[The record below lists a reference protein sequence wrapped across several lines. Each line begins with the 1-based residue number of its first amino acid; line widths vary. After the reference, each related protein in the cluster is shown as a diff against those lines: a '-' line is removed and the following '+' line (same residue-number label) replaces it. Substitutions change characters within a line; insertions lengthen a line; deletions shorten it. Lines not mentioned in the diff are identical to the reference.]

1 MKRTTAFQN
10 GLIWFGAGV
19 SLAEILTGTYFAP
32 LGMGRGIAAIL
43 LGHVIGCVLFFLAG
57 LIGGRERKSSM
68 ETVKMS
74 FGAKGGMLFAFLNVV
89 QLVGWTGIM
98 IYDGA
103 LATNS
108 IFDVGIAVWSIV
120 IGVMI
125 VIWIAIGV
133 TNLGLLNKI
142 TMALLFILT
151 VVLSVVVFRGNNP
164 GATSGEVITFG
175 MAVENAVA
183 MPLSWLPVISDYT
196 READKPFRATLAST
210 VTYGLVSCWMYVIGM
225 GAAIYTGGSDIAQVM
240 LKAGLGISALLIMI
254 LSTVTTTFLDAF
266 SAGVSCESLSKKLSG
281 KDCGHHRHRHRHHR
295 RLRLQHG
302 QHHGLPL
309 HHRQRVRA
317 HDRRAA
323 DDLLH
328 PQKRQLR
335 RRLRL
340 AEPHRLGRRFR
351 RLPPDDARGPAHG
364 LHAPLRAHH
373 HGPLLRGKQAH
384 TPEKQITKGPAL
396 NAPALRICAAPQ
408 RRMLQSTRCS
418 PILYTSPAPTVR
430 MMSPGC
436 AVSRRLR
443 SMSAKSGQN
452 MLPSMC
458 VARSAEEMPSVFCS
472 RAA

>member
-10 GLIWFGAGV
+10 SLIWFGAGV

-281 KDCGHHRHRHRHHR
+281 KTVGIIATVIGTIGACVYNMDNIMGFLYIIGSVFAPMIAVQLTTYFILKKDSFAAAFDWPNLIVWAVGFAVY
-295 RLRLQHG
+295 RLMMHVD
-302 QHHGLPL
+302 LPTGYTL
-309 HHRQRVRA
+309 PSVLITMVLCFA
-317 HDRRAA
+317 VNK
-323 DDLLH
+323 LI
-328 PQKRQLR
+328 PQKS
-335 RRLRL
+335 
-340 AEPHRLGRRFR
+340 
-351 RLPPDDARGPAHG
+351 
-364 LHAPLRAHH
+364 
-373 HGPLLRGKQAH
+373 K
-384 TPEKQITKGPAL
+384 
-396 NAPALRICAAPQ
+396 
-408 RRMLQSTRCS
+408 
-418 PILYTSPAPTVR
+418 
-430 MMSPGC
+430 
-436 AVSRRLR
+436 
-443 SMSAKSGQN
+443 
-452 MLPSMC
+452 
-458 VARSAEEMPSVFCS
+458 
-472 RAA
+472 

>member
-125 VIWIAIGV
+125 IIWIAIGV

-240 LKAGLGISALLIMI
+240 LMAGLGISALLIMI

-281 KDCGHHRHRHRHHR
+281 KTVGIIATVIGTIGACVYNMDNIMGFLYIIGSVFAPMIAVQLTTYFILKKDSFAAAFDWPNLIVWAVGFAVY
-295 RLRLQHG
+295 RLMMHVD
-302 QHHGLPL
+302 LPTGYMRPSVL
-309 HHRQRVRA
+309 ITMVLCFA
-317 HDRRAA
+317 VTK
-323 DDLLH
+323 LI
-328 PQKRQLR
+328 PQKS
-335 RRLRL
+335 
-340 AEPHRLGRRFR
+340 
-351 RLPPDDARGPAHG
+351 
-364 LHAPLRAHH
+364 
-373 HGPLLRGKQAH
+373 K
-384 TPEKQITKGPAL
+384 
-396 NAPALRICAAPQ
+396 
-408 RRMLQSTRCS
+408 
-418 PILYTSPAPTVR
+418 
-430 MMSPGC
+430 
-436 AVSRRLR
+436 
-443 SMSAKSGQN
+443 
-452 MLPSMC
+452 
-458 VARSAEEMPSVFCS
+458 
-472 RAA
+472 

>member
-240 LKAGLGISALLIMI
+240 LKAGLGIAALLIMI

-281 KDCGHHRHRHRHHR
+281 KTVGIIATVIGTIGACVYNMDNIMGFLYIIGSVFAPMIAVQLTTYFILKKDSFAAAFDWPNLIVWAVGFAVY
-295 RLRLQHG
+295 RLMMHVD
-302 QHHGLPL
+302 LPTGYTL
-309 HHRQRVRA
+309 PSVLITMVLCFA
-317 HDRRAA
+317 VNK
-323 DDLLH
+323 LI
-328 PQKRQLR
+328 PQKS
-335 RRLRL
+335 
-340 AEPHRLGRRFR
+340 
-351 RLPPDDARGPAHG
+351 
-364 LHAPLRAHH
+364 
-373 HGPLLRGKQAH
+373 K
-384 TPEKQITKGPAL
+384 
-396 NAPALRICAAPQ
+396 
-408 RRMLQSTRCS
+408 
-418 PILYTSPAPTVR
+418 
-430 MMSPGC
+430 
-436 AVSRRLR
+436 
-443 SMSAKSGQN
+443 
-452 MLPSMC
+452 
-458 VARSAEEMPSVFCS
+458 
-472 RAA
+472 

>member
-125 VIWIAIGV
+125 IIWIAIGV

-281 KDCGHHRHRHRHHR
+281 KTVGIIATVIGTIGACVYNMDNIMGFLYIIGSVFAPMIAVQLTTYFILKKDSFAAAFDWPNLIVWAVGFAVY
-295 RLRLQHG
+295 RLMMHVD
-302 QHHGLPL
+302 LPT
-309 HHRQRVRA
+309 
-317 HDRRAA
+317 
-323 DDLLH
+323 
-328 PQKRQLR
+328 
-335 RRLRL
+335 
-340 AEPHRLGRRFR
+340 G
-351 RLPPDDARGPAHG
+351 
-364 LHAPLRAHH
+364 
-373 HGPLLRGKQAH
+373 
-384 TPEKQITKGPAL
+384 
-396 NAPALRICAAPQ
+396 
-408 RRMLQSTRCS
+408 
-418 PILYTSPAPTVR
+418 YT
-430 MMSPGC
+430 
-436 AVSRRLR
+436 
-443 SMSAKSGQN
+443 
-452 MLPSMC
+452 LPSVLITMVLC
-458 VARSAEEMPSVFCS
+458 FAVNKLIPRKSK
-472 RAA
+472 

>member
-281 KDCGHHRHRHRHHR
+281 KTVGIIATVIGTIGACVYNMDNIMGFLYIIGSVFAPMIAVQLTTYFILKKDSFAAAFDWPNLIVWAVGFAVY
-295 RLRLQHG
+295 RLVMHVD
-302 QHHGLPL
+302 LPTGYTL
-309 HHRQRVRA
+309 PSVLITMVLCFA
-317 HDRRAA
+317 VNK
-323 DDLLH
+323 LI
-328 PQKRQLR
+328 PQKS
-335 RRLRL
+335 
-340 AEPHRLGRRFR
+340 
-351 RLPPDDARGPAHG
+351 
-364 LHAPLRAHH
+364 
-373 HGPLLRGKQAH
+373 K
-384 TPEKQITKGPAL
+384 
-396 NAPALRICAAPQ
+396 
-408 RRMLQSTRCS
+408 
-418 PILYTSPAPTVR
+418 
-430 MMSPGC
+430 
-436 AVSRRLR
+436 
-443 SMSAKSGQN
+443 
-452 MLPSMC
+452 
-458 VARSAEEMPSVFCS
+458 
-472 RAA
+472 

>member
-281 KDCGHHRHRHRHHR
+281 KTVGIIATVIGTIGACVYNMDNIMGFLYIIGSVFAPMIAVQLTTYFILKKDSFAAAFDWPNLIVWAVGFAVY
-295 RLRLQHG
+295 RLMMHVD
-302 QHHGLPL
+302 LPT
-309 HHRQRVRA
+309 
-317 HDRRAA
+317 
-323 DDLLH
+323 
-328 PQKRQLR
+328 
-335 RRLRL
+335 
-340 AEPHRLGRRFR
+340 G
-351 RLPPDDARGPAHG
+351 
-364 LHAPLRAHH
+364 
-373 HGPLLRGKQAH
+373 
-384 TPEKQITKGPAL
+384 
-396 NAPALRICAAPQ
+396 
-408 RRMLQSTRCS
+408 
-418 PILYTSPAPTVR
+418 YT
-430 MMSPGC
+430 
-436 AVSRRLR
+436 
-443 SMSAKSGQN
+443 
-452 MLPSMC
+452 LPSVLITMVLC
-458 VARSAEEMPSVFCS
+458 FAVNKLIPQESK
-472 RAA
+472 

>member
-125 VIWIAIGV
+125 VIWTAIGV

-281 KDCGHHRHRHRHHR
+281 KTVGIIATVIGTIGACVYNMDNIMGFLYIIGSVFAPMIAVQLTTYFILKKDSFAAAFDWPNLIVWAVGFAVY
-295 RLRLQHG
+295 RLMMHVD
-302 QHHGLPL
+302 LPTGYTL
-309 HHRQRVRA
+309 PSVLITMVLCFA
-317 HDRRAA
+317 VNK
-323 DDLLH
+323 LI
-328 PQKRQLR
+328 PQKS
-335 RRLRL
+335 
-340 AEPHRLGRRFR
+340 
-351 RLPPDDARGPAHG
+351 
-364 LHAPLRAHH
+364 
-373 HGPLLRGKQAH
+373 K
-384 TPEKQITKGPAL
+384 
-396 NAPALRICAAPQ
+396 
-408 RRMLQSTRCS
+408 
-418 PILYTSPAPTVR
+418 
-430 MMSPGC
+430 
-436 AVSRRLR
+436 
-443 SMSAKSGQN
+443 
-452 MLPSMC
+452 
-458 VARSAEEMPSVFCS
+458 
-472 RAA
+472 

>member
-10 GLIWFGAGV
+10 SLIWFGAGV

-125 VIWIAIGV
+125 IIWIAIGV

-281 KDCGHHRHRHRHHR
+281 KTVGIIATVIGTIGACVYNMDNIMGFLYIIGSVFAPMIAVQLTTYFILKKDSFAAAFDWPNLIVWAVGFAVY
-295 RLRLQHG
+295 RLMMHVD
-302 QHHGLPL
+302 LPTGYTL
-309 HHRQRVRA
+309 PSVLITMVLCFA
-317 HDRRAA
+317 VNK
-323 DDLLH
+323 LI
-328 PQKRQLR
+328 PQKS
-335 RRLRL
+335 
-340 AEPHRLGRRFR
+340 
-351 RLPPDDARGPAHG
+351 
-364 LHAPLRAHH
+364 
-373 HGPLLRGKQAH
+373 K
-384 TPEKQITKGPAL
+384 
-396 NAPALRICAAPQ
+396 
-408 RRMLQSTRCS
+408 
-418 PILYTSPAPTVR
+418 
-430 MMSPGC
+430 
-436 AVSRRLR
+436 
-443 SMSAKSGQN
+443 
-452 MLPSMC
+452 
-458 VARSAEEMPSVFCS
+458 
-472 RAA
+472 

>member
-281 KDCGHHRHRHRHHR
+281 KTVGIIATIIGTIGACVYNMDNIMGFLYIIGSVFAPMIAVQLTTYFILKKDSFAAAFDWPNLIVWAVGFAVY
-295 RLRLQHG
+295 RLMMHVD
-302 QHHGLPL
+302 LPTGYTL
-309 HHRQRVRA
+309 PSVLITMVLCFA
-317 HDRRAA
+317 VNK
-323 DDLLH
+323 LI
-328 PQKRQLR
+328 PQKS
-335 RRLRL
+335 
-340 AEPHRLGRRFR
+340 
-351 RLPPDDARGPAHG
+351 
-364 LHAPLRAHH
+364 
-373 HGPLLRGKQAH
+373 K
-384 TPEKQITKGPAL
+384 
-396 NAPALRICAAPQ
+396 
-408 RRMLQSTRCS
+408 
-418 PILYTSPAPTVR
+418 
-430 MMSPGC
+430 
-436 AVSRRLR
+436 
-443 SMSAKSGQN
+443 
-452 MLPSMC
+452 
-458 VARSAEEMPSVFCS
+458 
-472 RAA
+472 

>member
-254 LSTVTTTFLDAF
+254 LSTVTTTFLGAF

-281 KDCGHHRHRHRHHR
+281 KTVGIIATVIGTIGACVYNMDNIMGFLYIIGSVFAPMIAVQLTTYFILKKDSFAAAFDWPNLIVWAVGFAVY
-295 RLRLQHG
+295 RLMMHVD
-302 QHHGLPL
+302 LPTGYTL
-309 HHRQRVRA
+309 PSVLITMVLCFA
-317 HDRRAA
+317 VNK
-323 DDLLH
+323 LI
-328 PQKRQLR
+328 PQKS
-335 RRLRL
+335 
-340 AEPHRLGRRFR
+340 
-351 RLPPDDARGPAHG
+351 
-364 LHAPLRAHH
+364 
-373 HGPLLRGKQAH
+373 K
-384 TPEKQITKGPAL
+384 
-396 NAPALRICAAPQ
+396 
-408 RRMLQSTRCS
+408 
-418 PILYTSPAPTVR
+418 
-430 MMSPGC
+430 
-436 AVSRRLR
+436 
-443 SMSAKSGQN
+443 
-452 MLPSMC
+452 
-458 VARSAEEMPSVFCS
+458 
-472 RAA
+472 

>member
-281 KDCGHHRHRHRHHR
+281 KTVGIIATVIGTIGACVYNMDNIMGFLYIIGSVFAPMIAVQLTTYFILKKDSFAAAFDWPNLIVWAVGFAVY
-295 RLRLQHG
+295 RLMMHVD
-302 QHHGLPL
+302 LPTGYTL
-309 HHRQRVRA
+309 PSVLITMVLCFA
-317 HDRRAA
+317 VNK
-323 DDLLH
+323 LM
-328 PQKRQLR
+328 PQKS
-335 RRLRL
+335 
-340 AEPHRLGRRFR
+340 
-351 RLPPDDARGPAHG
+351 
-364 LHAPLRAHH
+364 
-373 HGPLLRGKQAH
+373 K
-384 TPEKQITKGPAL
+384 
-396 NAPALRICAAPQ
+396 
-408 RRMLQSTRCS
+408 
-418 PILYTSPAPTVR
+418 
-430 MMSPGC
+430 
-436 AVSRRLR
+436 
-443 SMSAKSGQN
+443 
-452 MLPSMC
+452 
-458 VARSAEEMPSVFCS
+458 
-472 RAA
+472 

>member
-108 IFDVGIAVWSIV
+108 IFDVGIAVWSVV

-281 KDCGHHRHRHRHHR
+281 KTVGIIATVIGTIGACVYNMDNIMGFLYIIGSVFAPMIAVQLTTYFILKKDSFAAAFDWPNLIVWAVGFAVY
-295 RLRLQHG
+295 RLMMHVD
-302 QHHGLPL
+302 LPTGYTL
-309 HHRQRVRA
+309 PSVLITMVLCFA
-317 HDRRAA
+317 VNK
-323 DDLLH
+323 LI
-328 PQKRQLR
+328 PQKS
-335 RRLRL
+335 
-340 AEPHRLGRRFR
+340 
-351 RLPPDDARGPAHG
+351 
-364 LHAPLRAHH
+364 
-373 HGPLLRGKQAH
+373 K
-384 TPEKQITKGPAL
+384 
-396 NAPALRICAAPQ
+396 
-408 RRMLQSTRCS
+408 
-418 PILYTSPAPTVR
+418 
-430 MMSPGC
+430 
-436 AVSRRLR
+436 
-443 SMSAKSGQN
+443 
-452 MLPSMC
+452 
-458 VARSAEEMPSVFCS
+458 
-472 RAA
+472 

>member
-281 KDCGHHRHRHRHHR
+281 KTVGIIATVIGTIGACVYNMDNIMGFLYIIGSVFAPMIAVQLTTYFILKKDSFAAAFDWPNLIVWAVGFAVY
-295 RLRLQHG
+295 RLMMHVD
-302 QHHGLPL
+302 LPTGYTL
-309 HHRQRVRA
+309 PSVLITMVLCFA
-317 HDRRAA
+317 VNT
-323 DDLLH
+323 LI
-328 PQKRQLR
+328 PQKS
-335 RRLRL
+335 
-340 AEPHRLGRRFR
+340 
-351 RLPPDDARGPAHG
+351 
-364 LHAPLRAHH
+364 
-373 HGPLLRGKQAH
+373 K
-384 TPEKQITKGPAL
+384 
-396 NAPALRICAAPQ
+396 
-408 RRMLQSTRCS
+408 
-418 PILYTSPAPTVR
+418 
-430 MMSPGC
+430 
-436 AVSRRLR
+436 
-443 SMSAKSGQN
+443 
-452 MLPSMC
+452 
-458 VARSAEEMPSVFCS
+458 
-472 RAA
+472 

>member
-266 SAGVSCESLSKKLSG
+266 SAGVSCECLSKKLSG
-281 KDCGHHRHRHRHHR
+281 KTVGIIATVIGTIGACVYNMDNIMGFLYIIGSVFAPMIAVQLTTYFILKKDSFAAAFDWPNLIVWAAGFAVY
-295 RLRLQHG
+295 RLMMHVD
-302 QHHGLPL
+302 LPTGYTL
-309 HHRQRVRA
+309 PSVLITMVLCFA
-317 HDRRAA
+317 VNK
-323 DDLLH
+323 LI
-328 PQKRQLR
+328 PQKS
-335 RRLRL
+335 
-340 AEPHRLGRRFR
+340 
-351 RLPPDDARGPAHG
+351 
-364 LHAPLRAHH
+364 
-373 HGPLLRGKQAH
+373 K
-384 TPEKQITKGPAL
+384 
-396 NAPALRICAAPQ
+396 
-408 RRMLQSTRCS
+408 
-418 PILYTSPAPTVR
+418 
-430 MMSPGC
+430 
-436 AVSRRLR
+436 
-443 SMSAKSGQN
+443 
-452 MLPSMC
+452 
-458 VARSAEEMPSVFCS
+458 
-472 RAA
+472 

>member
-266 SAGVSCESLSKKLSG
+266 SAGVSCERLSKKLSG
-281 KDCGHHRHRHRHHR
+281 KTVGIIATVIGTIGACVYNMDNIMGFLYIIGSVFAPMIAVQLTTYFILKKDSFAAAFDWPNLIVWAVGFAVY
-295 RLRLQHG
+295 RLMMHVD
-302 QHHGLPL
+302 LPTGYTL
-309 HHRQRVRA
+309 PSVLITMVLCFA
-317 HDRRAA
+317 VNK
-323 DDLLH
+323 LI
-328 PQKRQLR
+328 PQKS
-335 RRLRL
+335 
-340 AEPHRLGRRFR
+340 
-351 RLPPDDARGPAHG
+351 
-364 LHAPLRAHH
+364 
-373 HGPLLRGKQAH
+373 K
-384 TPEKQITKGPAL
+384 
-396 NAPALRICAAPQ
+396 
-408 RRMLQSTRCS
+408 
-418 PILYTSPAPTVR
+418 
-430 MMSPGC
+430 
-436 AVSRRLR
+436 
-443 SMSAKSGQN
+443 
-452 MLPSMC
+452 
-458 VARSAEEMPSVFCS
+458 
-472 RAA
+472 

>member
-281 KDCGHHRHRHRHHR
+281 KTVGIIATVIGTIGACVYNMDNIMGFLYIIGSVFAPMIAVQLTTYFILKKDSFAAAFDWPNLIVWAVGFAVY
-295 RLRLQHG
+295 RLMMHVD
-302 QHHGLPL
+302 LPTGYPL
-309 HHRQRVRA
+309 PSVLITMVLCFA
-317 HDRRAA
+317 VNK
-323 DDLLH
+323 LI
-328 PQKRQLR
+328 PQKS
-335 RRLRL
+335 
-340 AEPHRLGRRFR
+340 
-351 RLPPDDARGPAHG
+351 
-364 LHAPLRAHH
+364 
-373 HGPLLRGKQAH
+373 K
-384 TPEKQITKGPAL
+384 
-396 NAPALRICAAPQ
+396 
-408 RRMLQSTRCS
+408 
-418 PILYTSPAPTVR
+418 
-430 MMSPGC
+430 
-436 AVSRRLR
+436 
-443 SMSAKSGQN
+443 
-452 MLPSMC
+452 
-458 VARSAEEMPSVFCS
+458 
-472 RAA
+472 

>member
-281 KDCGHHRHRHRHHR
+281 KTVGIIATVIGTIGACVYNMDNIMG
-295 RLRLQHG
+295 
-302 QHHGLPL
+302 
-309 HHRQRVRA
+309 
-317 HDRRAA
+317 
-323 DDLLH
+323 
-328 PQKRQLR
+328 
-335 RRLRL
+335 
-340 AEPHRLGRRFR
+340 F
-351 RLPPDDARGPAHG
+351 
-364 LHAPLRAHH
+364 
-373 HGPLLRGKQAH
+373 
-384 TPEKQITKGPAL
+384 
-396 NAPALRICAAPQ
+396 
-408 RRMLQSTRCS
+408 
-418 PILYTSPAPTVR
+418 LYII
-430 MMSPGC
+430 G
-436 AVSRRLR
+436 
-443 SMSAKSGQN
+443 
-452 MLPSMC
+452 
-458 VARSAEEMPSVFCS
+458 SVFAPMIAVQLTTYFILKKDSFAAAFDWPNLIVWAVGFAVYRLMMHVDLPTGTRSPPCS
-472 RAA
+472 LLSNPTLEMCRTS

>member
-108 IFDVGIAVWSIV
+108 IFNVGIAVWSIV

-281 KDCGHHRHRHRHHR
+281 KTVGIIATVIGTIGACVYNMDNIMGFLYIIGSVFAPMIAVQLTTYFILKKDSFAAAFDWPNLIVWAVGFAVY
-295 RLRLQHG
+295 RLMMHVD
-302 QHHGLPL
+302 LPTGYTL
-309 HHRQRVRA
+309 PSVLITKVLCFA
-317 HDRRAA
+317 VNK
-323 DDLLH
+323 LI
-328 PQKRQLR
+328 PQKS
-335 RRLRL
+335 
-340 AEPHRLGRRFR
+340 
-351 RLPPDDARGPAHG
+351 
-364 LHAPLRAHH
+364 
-373 HGPLLRGKQAH
+373 K
-384 TPEKQITKGPAL
+384 
-396 NAPALRICAAPQ
+396 
-408 RRMLQSTRCS
+408 
-418 PILYTSPAPTVR
+418 
-430 MMSPGC
+430 
-436 AVSRRLR
+436 
-443 SMSAKSGQN
+443 
-452 MLPSMC
+452 
-458 VARSAEEMPSVFCS
+458 
-472 RAA
+472 

>member
-266 SAGVSCESLSKKLSG
+266 SAGVSCESLSKKLNG
-281 KDCGHHRHRHRHHR
+281 KTVGIIATVIGTIGACVYNMDNIMGFLYIIGSVFAPMIAVQLTTYFILKKDSFAAAFDWPNLIVWAVGFAVY
-295 RLRLQHG
+295 RLMMHVD
-302 QHHGLPL
+302 LPTGYTL
-309 HHRQRVRA
+309 PSVLITMVLCFA
-317 HDRRAA
+317 VNK
-323 DDLLH
+323 LI
-328 PQKRQLR
+328 PQKS
-335 RRLRL
+335 
-340 AEPHRLGRRFR
+340 
-351 RLPPDDARGPAHG
+351 
-364 LHAPLRAHH
+364 
-373 HGPLLRGKQAH
+373 K
-384 TPEKQITKGPAL
+384 
-396 NAPALRICAAPQ
+396 
-408 RRMLQSTRCS
+408 
-418 PILYTSPAPTVR
+418 
-430 MMSPGC
+430 
-436 AVSRRLR
+436 
-443 SMSAKSGQN
+443 
-452 MLPSMC
+452 
-458 VARSAEEMPSVFCS
+458 
-472 RAA
+472 

>member
-281 KDCGHHRHRHRHHR
+281 KTVGIIATVIGTIGACVYNMDNIMGFLYVIGSVFAPMIAVQLTTYFILKKDSFAAAFDWPNLIVWAVGFAVY
-295 RLRLQHG
+295 RLMMHVD
-302 QHHGLPL
+302 LPTGYTL
-309 HHRQRVRA
+309 PSVLITMVLCFA
-317 HDRRAA
+317 VNK
-323 DDLLH
+323 LI
-328 PQKRQLR
+328 PQKS
-335 RRLRL
+335 
-340 AEPHRLGRRFR
+340 
-351 RLPPDDARGPAHG
+351 
-364 LHAPLRAHH
+364 
-373 HGPLLRGKQAH
+373 K
-384 TPEKQITKGPAL
+384 
-396 NAPALRICAAPQ
+396 
-408 RRMLQSTRCS
+408 
-418 PILYTSPAPTVR
+418 
-430 MMSPGC
+430 
-436 AVSRRLR
+436 
-443 SMSAKSGQN
+443 
-452 MLPSMC
+452 
-458 VARSAEEMPSVFCS
+458 
-472 RAA
+472 

>member
-125 VIWIAIGV
+125 IIWIAIGV

-254 LSTVTTTFLDAF
+254 LSTVTTTFLDAI

-281 KDCGHHRHRHRHHR
+281 KTVGIIATVIGTIGACVYNMDNIMGFLYIIGSVFAPMIAVQLTTYFILKKDSFAAAFDWPNLIVWAVGFAVY
-295 RLRLQHG
+295 RLMMHVD
-302 QHHGLPL
+302 LPTGYTL
-309 HHRQRVRA
+309 PSVLITMVLCFA
-317 HDRRAA
+317 VNK
-323 DDLLH
+323 LI
-328 PQKRQLR
+328 PQKS
-335 RRLRL
+335 
-340 AEPHRLGRRFR
+340 
-351 RLPPDDARGPAHG
+351 
-364 LHAPLRAHH
+364 
-373 HGPLLRGKQAH
+373 K
-384 TPEKQITKGPAL
+384 
-396 NAPALRICAAPQ
+396 
-408 RRMLQSTRCS
+408 
-418 PILYTSPAPTVR
+418 
-430 MMSPGC
+430 
-436 AVSRRLR
+436 
-443 SMSAKSGQN
+443 
-452 MLPSMC
+452 
-458 VARSAEEMPSVFCS
+458 
-472 RAA
+472 

>member
-1 MKRTTAFQN
+1 MKRTSAFQN

-32 LGMGRGIAAIL
+32 LGMGKGLAAIFI
-43 LGHVIGCVLFFLAG
+43 GHVIGCVLFFLAG

-125 VIWIAIGV
+125 IIWIAIGV

-142 TMALLFILT
+142 TMALLFVLT

-164 GATSGEVITFG
+164 EASAGDAITFG

-196 READKPFRATLAST
+196 RESDKPFRATLAST

-225 GAAIYTGGSDIAQVM
+225 GAAIYTGGSDIAQIM
-240 LKAGLGISALLIMI
+240 LKAGLGVSALLIMI

-281 KDCGHHRHRHRHHR
+281 KTVGIIATVIGTIGACVYNMDNIMGFLYIIGSVFAPMIAVQLTTYFILKKDSFAAAFDWPNLLVWAVGFAVY
-295 RLRLQHG
+295 RLMMHVD
-302 QHHGLPL
+302 LPT
-309 HHRQRVRA
+309 
-317 HDRRAA
+317 
-323 DDLLH
+323 
-328 PQKRQLR
+328 
-335 RRLRL
+335 
-340 AEPHRLGRRFR
+340 G
-351 RLPPDDARGPAHG
+351 
-364 LHAPLRAHH
+364 
-373 HGPLLRGKQAH
+373 
-384 TPEKQITKGPAL
+384 
-396 NAPALRICAAPQ
+396 
-408 RRMLQSTRCS
+408 
-418 PILYTSPAPTVR
+418 YT
-430 MMSPGC
+430 
-436 AVSRRLR
+436 
-443 SMSAKSGQN
+443 
-452 MLPSMC
+452 LPSVLITMVLC
-458 VARSAEEMPSVFCS
+458 YVVNKLVPRGAK
-472 RAA
+472 

>member
-281 KDCGHHRHRHRHHR
+281 KTVGIIATVIGTIGACVYNMDNIMGFLYIIGSAFAPMIAVQLTTYFILKKDSFAAAFDWPNLIVWAVGFAVY
-295 RLRLQHG
+295 RLMMHVD
-302 QHHGLPL
+302 LPTGYTL
-309 HHRQRVRA
+309 PSVLITMVLCFA
-317 HDRRAA
+317 VNK
-323 DDLLH
+323 LM
-328 PQKRQLR
+328 PQKS
-335 RRLRL
+335 
-340 AEPHRLGRRFR
+340 
-351 RLPPDDARGPAHG
+351 
-364 LHAPLRAHH
+364 
-373 HGPLLRGKQAH
+373 K
-384 TPEKQITKGPAL
+384 
-396 NAPALRICAAPQ
+396 
-408 RRMLQSTRCS
+408 
-418 PILYTSPAPTVR
+418 
-430 MMSPGC
+430 
-436 AVSRRLR
+436 
-443 SMSAKSGQN
+443 
-452 MLPSMC
+452 
-458 VARSAEEMPSVFCS
+458 
-472 RAA
+472 

>member
-281 KDCGHHRHRHRHHR
+281 KTVGIIATVIGTIGACVYNMDNIMGFLYIIGSVFAPMIAVQLTTYFILKKDSFAGAFDWPNLIVWAVGFAVY
-295 RLRLQHG
+295 RLMMHVD
-302 QHHGLPL
+302 LPTGYTL
-309 HHRQRVRA
+309 PSVLITMVLCFA
-317 HDRRAA
+317 VNK
-323 DDLLH
+323 LI
-328 PQKRQLR
+328 PQKS
-335 RRLRL
+335 
-340 AEPHRLGRRFR
+340 
-351 RLPPDDARGPAHG
+351 
-364 LHAPLRAHH
+364 
-373 HGPLLRGKQAH
+373 K
-384 TPEKQITKGPAL
+384 
-396 NAPALRICAAPQ
+396 
-408 RRMLQSTRCS
+408 
-418 PILYTSPAPTVR
+418 
-430 MMSPGC
+430 
-436 AVSRRLR
+436 
-443 SMSAKSGQN
+443 
-452 MLPSMC
+452 
-458 VARSAEEMPSVFCS
+458 
-472 RAA
+472 

>member
-281 KDCGHHRHRHRHHR
+281 KTVGIIATVIGTIGACVYNMDNIMGFLYIIGSVFAPMIAVQLTTYFILKKDSFAAAFDWPNLIVWAVGFAAY
-295 RLRLQHG
+295 RLMMHVD
-302 QHHGLPL
+302 LPTGYTL
-309 HHRQRVRA
+309 PSVLITMVLCFA
-317 HDRRAA
+317 VNK
-323 DDLLH
+323 LI
-328 PQKRQLR
+328 PQKS
-335 RRLRL
+335 
-340 AEPHRLGRRFR
+340 
-351 RLPPDDARGPAHG
+351 
-364 LHAPLRAHH
+364 
-373 HGPLLRGKQAH
+373 K
-384 TPEKQITKGPAL
+384 
-396 NAPALRICAAPQ
+396 
-408 RRMLQSTRCS
+408 
-418 PILYTSPAPTVR
+418 
-430 MMSPGC
+430 
-436 AVSRRLR
+436 
-443 SMSAKSGQN
+443 
-452 MLPSMC
+452 
-458 VARSAEEMPSVFCS
+458 
-472 RAA
+472 

>member
-1 MKRTTAFQN
+1 MKRTSAFQN

-32 LGMGRGIAAIL
+32 LGMGKGLAAIFI
-43 LGHVIGCVLFFLAG
+43 GHVIGCVLFFLAG

-142 TMALLFILT
+142 TMALLFVLT

-164 GATSGEVITFG
+164 GASTGDAITFG

-196 READKPFRATLAST
+196 RESDKPFRATLAST

-225 GAAIYTGGSDIAQVM
+225 GAAIYTGGSDIAQIM
-240 LKAGLGISALLIMI
+240 LKAGLGVSALLIMI

-281 KDCGHHRHRHRHHR
+281 KTVGIIATVIGTVGACLFNMDNIMGFLYIIGSVFAPMIAVQLTTYFMLRKDSFAAAFDWPNLLVWAVGFAVY
-295 RLRLQHG
+295 RLMMHVD
-302 QHHGLPL
+302 LPT
-309 HHRQRVRA
+309 
-317 HDRRAA
+317 
-323 DDLLH
+323 
-328 PQKRQLR
+328 
-335 RRLRL
+335 
-340 AEPHRLGRRFR
+340 G
-351 RLPPDDARGPAHG
+351 
-364 LHAPLRAHH
+364 
-373 HGPLLRGKQAH
+373 
-384 TPEKQITKGPAL
+384 
-396 NAPALRICAAPQ
+396 
-408 RRMLQSTRCS
+408 
-418 PILYTSPAPTVR
+418 YT
-430 MMSPGC
+430 
-436 AVSRRLR
+436 
-443 SMSAKSGQN
+443 
-452 MLPSMC
+452 LPSVLITMVLC
-458 VARSAEEMPSVFCS
+458 YVVNKLVPRGAK
-472 RAA
+472 

>member
-1 MKRTTAFQN
+1 MKRTSAFQN

-32 LGMGRGIAAIL
+32 LGMGKGLAAIFI
-43 LGHVIGCVLFFLAG
+43 GHVIGCVLFFLAG

-142 TMALLFILT
+142 TMALLFVLT

-164 GATSGEVITFG
+164 GASAGDAITFG

-196 READKPFRATLAST
+196 RESDKPFRATLAST

-225 GAAIYTGGSDIAQVM
+225 GAAIYTGGSDIAQIM
-240 LKAGLGISALLIMI
+240 LKAGLGVSALLIMI

-281 KDCGHHRHRHRHHR
+281 KTVGIIATVIGTVGACLFNMDNIMGFLYIIGSVFAPMIAVQLTTYFMLRKDSFAAAFDWPNLLVWAVGFAVY
-295 RLRLQHG
+295 RLMMHVD
-302 QHHGLPL
+302 LPT
-309 HHRQRVRA
+309 
-317 HDRRAA
+317 
-323 DDLLH
+323 
-328 PQKRQLR
+328 
-335 RRLRL
+335 
-340 AEPHRLGRRFR
+340 G
-351 RLPPDDARGPAHG
+351 
-364 LHAPLRAHH
+364 
-373 HGPLLRGKQAH
+373 
-384 TPEKQITKGPAL
+384 
-396 NAPALRICAAPQ
+396 
-408 RRMLQSTRCS
+408 
-418 PILYTSPAPTVR
+418 YT
-430 MMSPGC
+430 
-436 AVSRRLR
+436 
-443 SMSAKSGQN
+443 
-452 MLPSMC
+452 LPSVLITMVLC
-458 VARSAEEMPSVFCS
+458 YVVNKLVPRGAK
-472 RAA
+472 

>member
-74 FGAKGGMLFAFLNVV
+74 FGAKGGMLFALLNVV

-281 KDCGHHRHRHRHHR
+281 KTVGIIATVIGTIGACVYNMDNIMGFLYIIGSVFAPMIAVQLTTYFILKKDSFAAAFDWPNLIVWAAGFAVY
-295 RLRLQHG
+295 RLMMHVD
-302 QHHGLPL
+302 LPTGYTL
-309 HHRQRVRA
+309 PSVLITMVLCFA
-317 HDRRAA
+317 VNK
-323 DDLLH
+323 LI
-328 PQKRQLR
+328 PQKS
-335 RRLRL
+335 
-340 AEPHRLGRRFR
+340 
-351 RLPPDDARGPAHG
+351 
-364 LHAPLRAHH
+364 
-373 HGPLLRGKQAH
+373 K
-384 TPEKQITKGPAL
+384 
-396 NAPALRICAAPQ
+396 
-408 RRMLQSTRCS
+408 
-418 PILYTSPAPTVR
+418 
-430 MMSPGC
+430 
-436 AVSRRLR
+436 
-443 SMSAKSGQN
+443 
-452 MLPSMC
+452 
-458 VARSAEEMPSVFCS
+458 
-472 RAA
+472 

>member
-125 VIWIAIGV
+125 IIWIAIGV

-164 GATSGEVITFG
+164 GVTSGEVITFG

-281 KDCGHHRHRHRHHR
+281 KTVGIIATVIGTIGACVYNMDNIMGFLYIIGSVFAPMIAVQLTTYFILKKDSFAAAFDWPNLIVWAVGFAVY
-295 RLRLQHG
+295 RLMMHVD
-302 QHHGLPL
+302 LPTGYTL
-309 HHRQRVRA
+309 PSVLITMVLCFA
-317 HDRRAA
+317 VNK
-323 DDLLH
+323 LI
-328 PQKRQLR
+328 PQKS
-335 RRLRL
+335 
-340 AEPHRLGRRFR
+340 
-351 RLPPDDARGPAHG
+351 
-364 LHAPLRAHH
+364 
-373 HGPLLRGKQAH
+373 K
-384 TPEKQITKGPAL
+384 
-396 NAPALRICAAPQ
+396 
-408 RRMLQSTRCS
+408 
-418 PILYTSPAPTVR
+418 
-430 MMSPGC
+430 
-436 AVSRRLR
+436 
-443 SMSAKSGQN
+443 
-452 MLPSMC
+452 
-458 VARSAEEMPSVFCS
+458 
-472 RAA
+472 

>member
-68 ETVKMS
+68 ETVKMI

-281 KDCGHHRHRHRHHR
+281 KTVGIIATVIGTIGACVYNMDNIMGFLYIIGSVFAPMIAVQLTTYFILKKDSFAAAFDWPNLIVWAVGFAVY
-295 RLRLQHG
+295 RLMMHVD
-302 QHHGLPL
+302 LPTGYTL
-309 HHRQRVRA
+309 PSVLITMVLCFA
-317 HDRRAA
+317 VNK
-323 DDLLH
+323 LI
-328 PQKRQLR
+328 PQKS
-335 RRLRL
+335 
-340 AEPHRLGRRFR
+340 
-351 RLPPDDARGPAHG
+351 
-364 LHAPLRAHH
+364 
-373 HGPLLRGKQAH
+373 K
-384 TPEKQITKGPAL
+384 
-396 NAPALRICAAPQ
+396 
-408 RRMLQSTRCS
+408 
-418 PILYTSPAPTVR
+418 
-430 MMSPGC
+430 
-436 AVSRRLR
+436 
-443 SMSAKSGQN
+443 
-452 MLPSMC
+452 
-458 VARSAEEMPSVFCS
+458 
-472 RAA
+472 

>member
-1 MKRTTAFQN
+1 MKKTTAFQN
-10 GLIWFGAGV
+10 SLIWFGAAV

-32 LGMGRGIAAIL
+32 LGMGKGLLAIIV
-43 LGHVIGCVLFFLAG
+43 GHVIGCVLFFLAG
-57 LIGGRERKSSM
+57 LIGGRERKSAM
-68 ETVKMS
+68 ETTKMS
-74 FGAKGGMLFAFLNVV
+74 FGYRGGLLFALLNVL

-125 VIWIAIGV
+125 IIWIAIGV

-281 KDCGHHRHRHRHHR
+281 KTVGIIATVIGTIGACVYNMDNIMGFLYIIGSVFAPMIAVQLTTYFILKKDSFAAAFDWPNLIVWAVGFAVY
-295 RLRLQHG
+295 RLMMHVD
-302 QHHGLPL
+302 LPTGYTL
-309 HHRQRVRA
+309 PSVLITMVLCFA
-317 HDRRAA
+317 VNK
-323 DDLLH
+323 LI
-328 PQKRQLR
+328 PQKS
-335 RRLRL
+335 
-340 AEPHRLGRRFR
+340 
-351 RLPPDDARGPAHG
+351 
-364 LHAPLRAHH
+364 
-373 HGPLLRGKQAH
+373 K
-384 TPEKQITKGPAL
+384 
-396 NAPALRICAAPQ
+396 
-408 RRMLQSTRCS
+408 
-418 PILYTSPAPTVR
+418 
-430 MMSPGC
+430 
-436 AVSRRLR
+436 
-443 SMSAKSGQN
+443 
-452 MLPSMC
+452 
-458 VARSAEEMPSVFCS
+458 
-472 RAA
+472 

>member
-210 VTYGLVSCWMYVIGM
+210 ITYGLVSCWMYVIGM

-281 KDCGHHRHRHRHHR
+281 KTVGIIATVIGTIGACVYNMDNIMGFLYIIGSVFAPMIAVQLTTYFILKKDSFAAAFDWPNLIVWAVGFAVY
-295 RLRLQHG
+295 RLMMHVD
-302 QHHGLPL
+302 LPTGYTL
-309 HHRQRVRA
+309 PSVLITMVLCFA
-317 HDRRAA
+317 VNK
-323 DDLLH
+323 LI
-328 PQKRQLR
+328 PQKS
-335 RRLRL
+335 
-340 AEPHRLGRRFR
+340 
-351 RLPPDDARGPAHG
+351 
-364 LHAPLRAHH
+364 
-373 HGPLLRGKQAH
+373 K
-384 TPEKQITKGPAL
+384 
-396 NAPALRICAAPQ
+396 
-408 RRMLQSTRCS
+408 
-418 PILYTSPAPTVR
+418 
-430 MMSPGC
+430 
-436 AVSRRLR
+436 
-443 SMSAKSGQN
+443 
-452 MLPSMC
+452 
-458 VARSAEEMPSVFCS
+458 
-472 RAA
+472 

>member
-151 VVLSVVVFRGNNP
+151 VVLSVVVFRDNNP

-281 KDCGHHRHRHRHHR
+281 KTVGIIATVIGTIGACVYNMDNIMGFLYIIGSVFAPMIAVQLTTYFILKKDSFAAAFDWPNLIVWAVGFAVY
-295 RLRLQHG
+295 RLMMHVD
-302 QHHGLPL
+302 LPTGYTL
-309 HHRQRVRA
+309 PSVLITMVLCFA
-317 HDRRAA
+317 VNK
-323 DDLLH
+323 LI
-328 PQKRQLR
+328 PQKS
-335 RRLRL
+335 
-340 AEPHRLGRRFR
+340 
-351 RLPPDDARGPAHG
+351 
-364 LHAPLRAHH
+364 
-373 HGPLLRGKQAH
+373 K
-384 TPEKQITKGPAL
+384 
-396 NAPALRICAAPQ
+396 
-408 RRMLQSTRCS
+408 
-418 PILYTSPAPTVR
+418 
-430 MMSPGC
+430 
-436 AVSRRLR
+436 
-443 SMSAKSGQN
+443 
-452 MLPSMC
+452 
-458 VARSAEEMPSVFCS
+458 
-472 RAA
+472 